1 MTNDH
6 INKKLSSNKSIR
18 LSNLKI
24 KLEDKCN
31 EIVFDGITDR
41 FGKVKIS
48 ICNNEVYKLV
58 IYSNLSII
66 KIPLIA
72 RKNKLYCI
80 NISDNKRKEH
90 FVTFLLKDKY
100 YPNIKIENIIF
111 ISNTMLKPD
120 VILAYCKHYNINIKD
135 VVFVD
140 DRIDALR
147 KAESLG
153 ITSHHPSSFM
163 E

>member
-1 MTNDH
+1 MTNDQ
-6 INKKLSSNKSIR
+6 IYIKLYSNKSIS

-48 ICNNEVYKLV
+48 ICNNEVYKLA

-100 YPNIKIENIIF
+100 YPNIKIEGGK
-111 ISNTMLKPD
+111 M
-120 VILAYCKHYNINIKD
+120 ILWQDIQ
-135 VVFVD
+135 
-140 DRIDALR
+140 
-147 KAESLG
+147 SQ
-153 ITSHHPSSFM
+153 
-163 E
+163 